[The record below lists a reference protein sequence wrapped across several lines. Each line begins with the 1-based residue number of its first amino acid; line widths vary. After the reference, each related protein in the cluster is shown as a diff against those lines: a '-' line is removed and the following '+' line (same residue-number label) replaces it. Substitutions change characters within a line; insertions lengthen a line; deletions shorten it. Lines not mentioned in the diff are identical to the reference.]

1 MVTKRTATRTRS
13 TILPMVPSKLIDIAV
28 RDMRKALK
36 KKWIIDMGNW
46 YQPKAEVICSVGD
59 DLVIEKYTVCTACA
73 AGAVMAFSLANASQ
87 LKRTLEPD
95 DFKANERQ
103 LRAIDDLRRG
113 SLSGAADELE
123 LSPSIDLDFSTRQ
136 ARYDVL
142 NRLNVVIPEFN
153 QQKPEPFF
161 KAMEAFSA
169 KLKKAGF

>member
-13 TILPMVPSKLIDIAV
+13 TVLPMVPSKLIDIAV

-46 YQPKAEVICSVGD
+46 YNPRAEVVCSVND
-59 DLVIEKYTVCTACA
+59 DVIEKYTVCTACA

-87 LKRTLEPD
+87 LKRELQPEEFT
-95 DFKANERQ
+95 ANIRQ
-103 LRAIDDLRRG
+103 LRAIDDLRQG
-113 SLSGAADELE
+113 SLSAAVIELE
-123 LSPSIDLDFSTRQ
+123 LGPAFDLDYETRQ
-136 ARYDVL
+136 AKYQDLHRLDVATPEYD
-142 NRLNVVIPEFN
+142 
-153 QQKPEPFF
+153 QKKPEIFF